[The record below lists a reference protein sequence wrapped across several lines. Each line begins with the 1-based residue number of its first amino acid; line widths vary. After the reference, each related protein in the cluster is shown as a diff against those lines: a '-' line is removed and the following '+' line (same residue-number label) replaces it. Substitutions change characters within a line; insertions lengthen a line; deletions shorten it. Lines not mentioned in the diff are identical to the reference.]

1 MYIYNI
7 YSACVCKSVNSE
19 HYRGTVLFVY
29 NLFNDNYFEPQ
40 ISVEI

>member
-1 MYIYNI
+1 MNNKYIYI
-7 YSACVCKSVNSE
+7 VRVCKSVNSE
-19 HYRGTVLFVY
+19 QYIGIVFLVY